1 MQEENQAL
9 IGALKVVS
17 FCSAK
22 QALEIRAVPSRM
34 APCLSGDC
42 EHQANHRRHFKW
54 FCCGSVAREAFVLK
68 ARDCTRCAV
77 RGDIQLWW
85 KQKPQQQFFYQ
96 KIWGAFSF
104 SFFGGDS
111 LFKNSQWIN

>member
-85 KQKPQQQFFYQ
+85 KQKPQQQFFY
-96 KIWGAFSF
+96 
-104 SFFGGDS
+104 
-111 LFKNSQWIN
+111 